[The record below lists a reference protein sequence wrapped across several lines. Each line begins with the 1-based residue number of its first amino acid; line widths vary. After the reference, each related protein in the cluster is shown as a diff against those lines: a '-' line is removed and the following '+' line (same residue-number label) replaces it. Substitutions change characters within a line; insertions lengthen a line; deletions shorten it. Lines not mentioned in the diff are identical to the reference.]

1 MLDRHH
7 RRRARARCRLGLGR
21 FHGTLWRADALPL
34 GPPEICVEVRSPS
47 DTDAE
52 MAHKSGLY
60 LEAGAVE
67 EWIVAEQGAWQVFGA
82 QGEQPATAYPV
93 KL

>member
-1 MLDRHH
+1 
-7 RRRARARCRLGLGR
+7 
-21 FHGTLWRADALPL
+21 
-34 GPPEICVEVRSPS
+34 
-47 DTDAE
+47 
-52 MAHKSGLY
+52 MAHKSRLY